1 MALAIKAQPRAEGF
15 DEILMPGERGARELE
30 KRNRDGIPIPV
41 NTWKQI
47 GDVAARF
54 GVTPPSG
61 T

>member
-1 MALAIKAQPRAEGF
+1 VARAIKAQPLAEGF
-15 DEILMPGERGARELE
+15 DEILMPGERGARELA
-30 KRNRDGIPIPV
+30 KRSRDGIPIPV